1 MAVQQAHPISRDA
14 PLINDAGAWKL
25 AAEAARLPTPFIIW
39 ALVAAILVSYAAFV
53 FASPAQQQA
62 IDYAFALIPERYSAD
77 SPERF
82 DTWYDAAA
90 PLFGHTFL
98 HLAWWHAGLNAF
110 FFFLL
115 GRLPAL
121 RLGWWRFLIVFFA
134 GAVLGGVAFVLLN
147 WNGDVAAVGASGA
160 VCGVFSAYF
169 LSVRGDWRHAIAD
182 PRIRN
187 AYFSIFFLNVVVMGV
202 VSELGWFPIAWEGH
216 LGGFVGGALA
226 YIMLAPRYEGPWA

>member
-1 MAVQQAHPISRDA
+1 M
-14 PLINDAGAWKL
+14 
-25 AAEAARLPTPFIIW
+25 AAEAARMPTPFIIW
-39 ALVAAILVSYAAFV
+39 ALAGAIVLTYAAFS
-53 FASPAQQQA
+53 FASPEQQNA
-62 IDYAFALIPERYSAD
+62 IDYAFALIPERFNAE

-82 DTWYDAAA
+82 THWYDAAA
-90 PLFGHTFL
+90 PLFGHAFL

-134 GAVLGGVAFVLLN
+134 GSVLGGVAYVLLN
-147 WNGDVAAVGASGA
+147 WTSEAGAVGASGA

-169 LSVRGDWRHAIAD
+169 LALGPTWVQSLRD
-182 PRIRN
+182 PRVRN
-187 AYFSIFFLNVVVMGV
+187 ALGSIFFLNVVVMGV

-216 LGGFVGGALA
+216 FGGFIGGALA
-226 YIMLAPRYEGPWA
+226 YIALAPRYRGPWS